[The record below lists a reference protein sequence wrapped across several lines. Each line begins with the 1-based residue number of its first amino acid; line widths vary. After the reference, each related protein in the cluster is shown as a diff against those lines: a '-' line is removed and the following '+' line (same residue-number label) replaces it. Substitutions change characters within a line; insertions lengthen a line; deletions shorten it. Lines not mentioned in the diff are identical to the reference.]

1 MPLERDAILINRY
14 RILETLGQG
23 GMGSVYRAYDEN
35 LDVEVAVKEN
45 LFTTEEYNRQFRRE
59 ATILATMR
67 HPNLPR
73 VSDHFEIANQG
84 QYLVMDYIEGED
96 LRQRMDRVD
105 VLPAEEAIVVGAA
118 VCEALS
124 YLHTRQPPILHR
136 DLKPGNIK
144 INPDGEVY
152 LVDFGLAKIVSG
164 SQATTTG
171 ARAMTPGYSSPEQY
185 GTSRTDARSD
195 IYSLGAT
202 LYASVTGIIPEDG
215 LARAM
220 EQTDLTP
227 IRKHVPGVPRR
238 LASAIEK
245 SLEIHPEDRY
255 QSVEEFRLAL
265 IGASGSS
272 QRRANSAALTVPPPP
287 REVIEAIARGQAPKP
302 RSTSEPSVRMSGEA
316 KGRKRRRLVDR
327 VRRVTYVTGAGVV
340 VGIILFIFLVVRLTS
355 DNFGVAT
362 TTAQETPT
370 ELAVVE
376 PLDTEAAPVEATP
389 TEGINSEQPT
399 EAVFQVTQTPATF
412 VPSGVTGGG
421 AGLLAFAS
429 DRTGSPQIWTMT
441 VNGTEQTQLTSLEGG
456 ACQPEWSPDGN
467 QIAFISPCE
476 QEQKLYLDSNIYIM
490 NVDGSDVRQ
499 LPTRI
504 GSFDPAW
511 SPNNDYMLYTVG
523 FDSNR
528 AQIFRM
534 NLEDNT
540 VDNMTNNDK
549 LNLHPIWSP
558 DGRRIIFISAINGGL
573 RLFVIPNVPGS
584 DPVIFSRSG
593 DNENT
598 FPTWAPID
606 GTQVIFNQEP
616 PGGGLPYLVRL
627 PLEMLGVSVADYRE
641 VTLPRDT
648 VVPERGPDFSAD
660 AQWIAFESWP
670 DGENHDI
677 FITLTNGTQKARL
690 TTDPAFDFD
699 PAWQP

>member
-23 GMGSVYRAYDEN
+23 GMGSVYRAWDEN
-35 LDVEVAVKEN
+35 LAVEVAVKEN

-105 VLPAEEAIVVGAA
+105 VLPAEEVIVVGAA

-144 INPDGEVY
+144 INPDGVVY

-227 IRKHVPGVPRR
+227 IRKHVPGAPRR

-255 QSVEEFRLAL
+255 QSVDEFRLAL

-287 REVIEAIARGQAPKP
+287 PEVIEAIARGQAPQPKLI
-302 RSTSEPSVRMSGEA
+302 SEPVIEMSGEA

-327 VRRVTYVTGAGVV
+327 VRIWTYVIGAGVLA
-340 VGIILFIFLVVRLTS
+340 GIVLFIFLLYQIPQN
-355 DNFGVAT
+355 NFGIGTSAPQVTSTELVAVAPPDT
-362 TTAQETPT
+362 EEAPVEPTPT
-370 ELAVVE
+370 EEQVVE
-376 PLDTEAAPVEATP
+376 EATE
-389 TEGINSEQPT
+389 T
-399 EAVFQVTQTPATF
+399 VFQATETAAEF
-412 VPSGVTGGG
+412 IPSGATGGG
-421 AGLLAFAS
+421 GGLLAYAS
-429 DRTGSPQIWTMT
+429 DRTGFPQIWTMT
-441 VNGTEQTQLTSLEGG
+441 VEGTQQTQLTSLEGG
-456 ACQPEWSPDGN
+456 ACQPEWSPDGT

-476 QEQKLYLDSNIYIM
+476 EERLLYLDSNIYIM
-490 NVDGSDVRQ
+490 NVNGSDLRQ

-511 SPNNDYMLYTVG
+511 SPTNEYMLYTVG

-528 AQIFRM
+528 SQIFRL
-534 NLEDNT
+534 NLQDNT
-540 VDNMTNNDK
+540 TENLTNNEK
-549 LNLHPIWSP
+549 LNMHPVWSP
-558 DGRRIIFISAINGGL
+558 DGRRIIFVSAINGGL

-606 GTQVIFNQEP
+606 GVQVIFNQQP
-616 PGGGLPYLVRL
+616 AGGGLPYLVRL

-641 VTLPRDT
+641 VILPRDS
-648 VVPERGPDFSAD
+648 VVPERGPDYSVD
-660 AQWIAFESWP
+660 GQWIAFESWP

-677 FITLTNGTQKARL
+677 FITLINGTQQARL